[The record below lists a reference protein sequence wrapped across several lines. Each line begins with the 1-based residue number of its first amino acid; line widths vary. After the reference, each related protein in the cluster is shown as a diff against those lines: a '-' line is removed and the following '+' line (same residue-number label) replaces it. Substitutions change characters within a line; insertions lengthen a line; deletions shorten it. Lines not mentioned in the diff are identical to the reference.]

1 LVGFLFKKQK
11 SMATSIS
18 SVIKLER
25 GVSRA
30 ISSFMKE
37 KNINRPLR
45 ISLNF
50 SGCCDA
56 SLCLR
61 VDDARKSDMVFD
73 IEGLTLVISPETYE
87 LKGKITVSYVNESG
101 REGFMIRSSK
111 PVSEWEGFGASDIK
125 F

>member
-1 LVGFLFKKQK
+1 MV
-11 SMATSIS
+11 TEIS

-25 GVSRA
+25 GAGRA

-56 SLCLR
+56 SLGLC
-61 VDDARKSDMVFD
+61 VDDACESDMVF
-73 IEGLTLVISPETYE
+73 ETGGMTLVISPETYE
-87 LKGKITVSYVNESG
+87 LTGKITVSYVNEPG
-101 REGFMIRSSK
+101 RKGFIIKSSK
-111 PVSEWEGFGASDIK
+111 PVSEWEGFGVSDIK

>member
-1 LVGFLFKKQK
+1 LDFYFKKRI
-11 SMATSIS
+11 SMVTEIS

-56 SLCLR
+56 SLCLC
-61 VDDARKSDMVFD
+61 VDDARDNDMVFE
-73 IEGLTLVISPETYE
+73 IEGLTLVVNPETYE
-87 LKGKITVSYVNESG
+87 LTGQIAVSYVNAPG
-101 REGFMIRSSK
+101 REGFIIRSSK
-111 PVSEWEGFGASDIK
+111 PVSEWEGFGVSDIK